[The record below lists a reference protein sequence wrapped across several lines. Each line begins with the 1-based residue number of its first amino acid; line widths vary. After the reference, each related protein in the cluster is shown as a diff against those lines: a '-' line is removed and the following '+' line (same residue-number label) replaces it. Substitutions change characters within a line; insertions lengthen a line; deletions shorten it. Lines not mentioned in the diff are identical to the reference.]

1 MTQILESPI
10 NRDFKLNIT
19 DMLRAIMEKK
29 SMQIQKSNVSRERGI
44 LG

>member
-10 NRDFKLNIT
+10 SRDFKLNII